1 MQQKAF
7 AFYSDPRLLL
17 LPFFLRGGGSILLR
31 EVAEANLSYFVEAR
45 LYLRATRVSNL
56 G

>member
-7 AFYSDPRLLL
+7 AFYSDPRLL

-45 LYLRATRVSNL
+45 LYLRAMRL
-56 G
+56 